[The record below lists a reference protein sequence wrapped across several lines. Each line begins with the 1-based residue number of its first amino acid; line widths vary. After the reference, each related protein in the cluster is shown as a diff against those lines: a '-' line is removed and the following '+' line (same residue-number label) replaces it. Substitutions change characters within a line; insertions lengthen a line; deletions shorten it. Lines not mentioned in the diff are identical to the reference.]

1 MDKVFLLIGKVLLSI
16 LIGLLSFLTI
26 AFLMLWGVLYRDENK
41 KGYVGK
47 KGSSFKETANIFYG
61 GLYWFYLF
69 MYYIIFDKEIN

>member
-26 AFLMLWGVLYRDENK
+26 AFLMLWGIIYRDSHK

-47 KGSSFKETANIFYG
+47 KGSSFEAATYYFYI
-61 GLYWFYLF
+61 GLYWIFEF
-69 MYYIIFDKEIN
+69 MYYIIFDEEN